1 MRGGDRI
8 QSAMFSYL
16 SPETRVR
23 KEHPL
28 RAIRAMVDE
37 ALRRMSPLFEQMYS
51 EMGRPSIAPEKLLRA
66 QLLQMLYSVRSERLL
81 MEEIDYSVLFR
92 WFVGMSMD
100 EPVWDAT
107 VFTKNRD
114 RLLEHEVAKVYA
126 LTPLIQGGSRM
137 RKSAR
142 TVLCGGCRAIGIP
155 TATANS
161 FFELRSP
168 VNSHAMLT

>member
-28 RAIRAMVDE
+28 RAIRGMVDS
-37 ALRRMSPLFEQMYS
+37 ALGEMSPLFDDMYS
-51 EMGRPSIAPEKLLRA
+51 ELGRPSIAPEKLLRA

-92 WFVGMSMD
+92 WFVGLNADD
-100 EPVWDAT
+100 EVWDPT

-114 RLLEHEVAKVYA
+114 RLLEAEVAQEF
-126 LTPLIQGGSRM
+126 L
-137 RKSAR
+137 AR
-142 TVLCGGCRAIGIP
+142 VVEEARAKG
-155 TATANS
+155 
-161 FFELRSP
+161 L
-168 VNSHAMLT
+168 

>member
-28 RAIRAMVDE
+28 RAIRAMVDT
-37 ALRRMSPLFEQMYS
+37 PLHEMMRLFDEMYS
-51 EMGRPSIAPEKLLRA
+51 ELGRPSIAPEKLLRA

-92 WFVGMSMD
+92 WFVGMNMD
-100 EPVWDAT
+100 E
-107 VFTKNRD
+107 
-114 RLLEHEVAKVYA
+114 
-126 LTPLIQGGSRM
+126 
-137 RKSAR
+137 
-142 TVLCGGCRAIGIP
+142 
-155 TATANS
+155 
-161 FFELRSP
+161 RSG
-168 VNSHAMLT
+168 M